1 MKKIILF
8 FSLFI
13 FFNFI
18 FSKEYKFNKYF
29 IYKTIATNSIT
40 FINSKDCTY
49 YMIKYDHNS
58 YALLY
63 DMKLNLTL
71 FFDFESSINDKNEIT
86 YEFKYTHEEKTKYY
100 SHVFYEYPNLHM
112 IYYVLEETDSDYT
125 IEILYYTNKRMKKL
139 FGKNIVKGKKLE
151 QNYFYVFRNACNHG
165 FEKQDKIDIDLPILI
180 TESYY
185 IKNNELILASELIE
199 VGENYFTINPLITN

>member
-8 FSLFI
+8 FTLFI

-18 FSKEYKFNKYF
+18 FSKEYKFDKYF

-71 FFDFESSINDKNEIT
+71 FFDFESSINDKN
-86 YEFKYTHEEKTKYY
+86 
-100 SHVFYEYPNLHM
+100 
-112 IYYVLEETDSDYT
+112 
-125 IEILYYTNKRMKKL
+125 
-139 FGKNIVKGKKLE
+139 
-151 QNYFYVFRNACNHG
+151 
-165 FEKQDKIDIDLPILI
+165 
-180 TESYY
+180 
-185 IKNNELILASELIE
+185 
-199 VGENYFTINPLITN
+199 